1 MCLSGKQCV
10 QAALLILT
18 PPPCNIIGLIA
29 IVLQRSSQL
38 RSLGNGKSWGQ
49 IINHSFVQDRNES
62 ERVGMATKDE
72 CFVPLLKGQ

>member
-10 QAALLILT
+10 QAALFTPT
-18 PPPCNIIGLIA
+18 PPPCNITGLTA
-29 IVLQRSSQL
+29 IILQRIGQL

-62 ERVGMATKDE
+62 ERAGMAIKDE
-72 CFVPLLKGQ
+72 RFVPLLKGQ